1 MPSIL
6 YGGVRYSQTR
16 HAIYCKK
23 CSTTIESKSNHNFV
37 MCPCGAVGVDGGIG
51 PSNRVLGK
59 LTDMEERSMYRAS
72 VNGKKLWL
80 PQSVIE
86 ERFNALVHVETK
98 SHPPAVADGITSDLP
113 M

>member
-23 CSTTIESKSNHNFV
+23 CETTIESKSTHDFK

-51 PSNRVLGK
+51 ASNRVLGNMA
-59 LTDMEERSMYRAS
+59 DMKERSMYRAS
-72 VNGKKLWL
+72 VAGKKLWL

-86 ERFNALVHVETK
+86 ERFTYIQVQRPRPTTARLGQDAMLE
-98 SHPPAVADGITSDLP
+98 S
-113 M
+113 